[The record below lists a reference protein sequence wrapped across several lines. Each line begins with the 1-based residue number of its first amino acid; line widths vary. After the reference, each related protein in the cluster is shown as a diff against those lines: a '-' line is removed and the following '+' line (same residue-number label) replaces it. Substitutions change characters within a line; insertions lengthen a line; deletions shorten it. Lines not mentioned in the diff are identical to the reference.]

1 MPNYLKY
8 LVCLLLAGVAC
19 SASGQ
24 SRLPSFDTGFKTMRE
39 NAVGADFHY
48 SVDDYLQY
56 SPAAVLLGLKVAG
69 YESRTSWGRMAVSDA
84 FSVAVMA
91 AAVNGIKY
99 SVARMRPDGSSR
111 NSFPSGHT
119 ATAFMLAAMLH
130 EEYGWRSPWFSFG
143 GYAVASFT
151 GVSRI
156 LNNRHWTSDILLLFS
171 DSTRK
176 GNITTSGC
184 GSAIGSFSETI
195 PRKAAVHVLPEAVLP
210 GLKYPCRCRTP
221 LFSKGRPDW
230 LSVLG

>member
-8 LVCLLLAGVAC
+8 LVCLLLAGIAC

-91 AAVNGIKY
+91 AGPFCVRTGTLMRCSKSAV
-99 SVARMRPDGSSR
+99 
-111 NSFPSGHT
+111 
-119 ATAFMLAAMLH
+119 
-130 EEYGWRSPWFSFG
+130 
-143 GYAVASFT
+143 
-151 GVSRI
+151 
-156 LNNRHWTSDILLLFS
+156 
-171 DSTRK
+171 
-176 GNITTSGC
+176 
-184 GSAIGSFSETI
+184 
-195 PRKAAVHVLPEAVLP
+195 
-210 GLKYPCRCRTP
+210 
-221 LFSKGRPDW
+221 
-230 LSVLG
+230 